1 MSVRSTMQ
9 HVVIAAVLC
18 AAPAHAQATLATL
31 DAEYF
36 AGRPAEALSGYSE
49 LLAHD
54 STNYD
59 ALWHASRA
67 ALALGML
74 GERQDMDTPM
84 YLRAEALARA
94 AVRQHPD
101 RVEGHYWLAAALGR
115 RALHAPIRPTVSLA
129 TATADEANRALAI
142 DSLHAGAH
150 DVLGKLNSEVCK
162 LPRAVRFIAGKLLGV
177 SVASATS
184 WALAEQ
190 HLRRAVELDSTMIIY
205 RVDLAEMYMRTD
217 RKTEAGRVLREVLA
231 MPRVHPIDERL
242 QRDALSMSVSLPH

>member
-1 MSVRSTMQ
+1 MLL
-9 HVVIAAVLC
+9 VVVAVVLC
-18 AAPAHAQATLATL
+18 AAPVRAQATLAPF
-31 DAEYF
+31 DAAYF
-36 AGRPAEALSGYSE
+36 AGRPAEALAGYSE

-115 RALHAPIRPTVSLA
+115 RALHAPIKPAVSLA
-129 TATADEANRALAI
+129 TATADEANRTLAI

-162 LPRAVRFIAGKLLGV
+162 LPRAIRFIASRLLGM
-177 SVASATS
+177 SVAGTMS

-190 HLRRAVELDSTMIIY
+190 HLRRAIELDSTIIIF
-205 RVDLAEMYMRTD
+205 RVDLAEMYLRTD
-217 RKTEAGRVLREVLA
+217 RRPEANRVLHDVLA
-231 MPRVHPIDERL
+231 MPRIHPFDEKL
-242 QRDALSMSVSLPH
+242 QRDAQRMLDAK